1 MNMKESELSKAWF
14 TGFVLI
20 AIAALAVFVWA
31 YIQKDVTVMVAT
43 GMVAGVQLI
52 NVVKWLKAH
61 KKRK

>member
-1 MNMKESELSKAWF
+1 MNMKESELSKTWF
-14 TGFVLI
+14 IGFVLI
-20 AIAALAVFVWA
+20 AIAALAVFIWA
-31 YIQKDVTVMVAT
+31 YTKKDVTVMVAT